1 MEQLHKA
8 AVEEL
13 QNKLKDKELAYTEL
27 HKKLTREKEVAVD
40 ETKKKQWVFLAVA
53 CLSYTSYTFCYFCI
67 FRHGKAFDR
76 VPREVTRRA
85 CIS

>member
-27 HKKLTREKEVAVD
+27 RKKLTREKEVAVD

-53 CLSYTSYTFCYFCI
+53 RLSYTS
-67 FRHGKAFDR
+67 
-76 VPREVTRRA
+76 
-85 CIS
+85 